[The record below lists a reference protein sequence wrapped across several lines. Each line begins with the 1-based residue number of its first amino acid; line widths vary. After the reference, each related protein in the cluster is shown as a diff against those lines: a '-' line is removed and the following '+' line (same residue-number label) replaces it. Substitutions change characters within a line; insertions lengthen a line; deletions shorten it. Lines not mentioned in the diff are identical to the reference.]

1 MLSHR
6 TVSAAPG
13 RLILWKFVPE
23 DTKEEGAKLGENKN
37 SPPKTTFIQAGSLF
51 RKIVDEV

>member
-1 MLSHR
+1 MSHR

-37 SPPKTTFIQAGSLF
+37 STPKTTFIQAGSLF